1 MLHLPFNTERFLLRV
16 IDQDNDD
23 LQNYL
28 AWMKD
33 AKANEFI
40 EGVKADYTI
49 DELKQYIF
57 QKNSSDDALLLG
69 IFEELSGNHIGNIKL
84 EPIIKKRMA
93 CLGILIGQ
101 VNMRGKLVGF
111 EVISAVIIFARDIL
125 CLDSLYLGVSRE
137 NFTAIKLYEKLGF
150 IQRIP
155 SLYIENNL
163 EMHIDL
169 N

>member
-1 MLHLPFNTERFLLRV
+1 MLHLPLNTERFLLRV
-16 IDQDNDD
+16 LDQDNDD

-33 AKANEFI
+33 AKANKFI
-40 EGVKADYTI
+40 KGIKADYTI

-69 IFEELSGNHIGNIKL
+69 IFEKSSGNHIGNIKL

-93 CLGILIGQ
+93 GLGILIGEI
-101 VNMRGKLVGF
+101 NMRGKLVGF
-111 EVISAVIIFARDIL
+111 EVMSSVIIFARDVL

-137 NFTAIKLYEKLGF
+137 NFPALKLYEKLGF
-150 IQRIP
+150 NQRIP

-163 EMHIDL
+163 EMYIDL